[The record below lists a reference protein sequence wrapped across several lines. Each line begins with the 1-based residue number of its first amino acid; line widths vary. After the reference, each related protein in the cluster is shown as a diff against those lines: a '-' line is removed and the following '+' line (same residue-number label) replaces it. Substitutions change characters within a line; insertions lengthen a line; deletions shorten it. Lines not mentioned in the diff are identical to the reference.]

1 MKKCVYFI
9 LVFLLFSENG
19 KAADDSLPVRIGLY
33 TGLRSISFAVIPA
46 EGIYEIYGN
55 DKLLLTI
62 TPEKAISV
70 NIDKTKVK
78 LRHNGKVI
86 GSYSKVK
93 LKGTTGNDV
102 FRLKSVSPVSEPWP
116 FDDDLEFTASR
127 GYLKAVNVVNIDKY
141 VAGVVESE
149 IGPATTI
156 EFLKAKA
163 IICRTYGLSQLNR
176 HRNER
181 FNLCDK
187 VHCQVY
193 KSKSRFNELIKSA
206 VEETAGI
213 IITDTSGNL
222 ITAAFSA
229 NCGGQTTNS
238 EDAWSEQLYYLRSI
252 TDPFCINQSNATW
265 TKEFS
270 VVEWSKYFS
279 AQHRIKFNCDDP
291 FCYYPYSR
299 DTTLILEKPIPL
311 KQIRIDLK
319 LRSTWFSAESDHE
332 KIILHGRGFGHGVGL
347 CQEGAMEM
355 SHLGYCYDEIINFYY
370 QNIVIQEM
378 MLENKMKNLE

>member
-1 MKKCVYFI
+1 MEKCAFFI
-9 LVFLLFSENG
+9 FVFLLFSENVN
-19 KAADDSLPVRIGLY
+19 ATDDSQMVRIGLY
-33 TGLRSISFAVIPA
+33 TGLRSTSYAVIA
-46 EGIYEIYGN
+46 SEGIYEVYGN
-55 DKLLLTI
+55 DKLLLII
-62 TPEKAISV
+62 TPEKAINV
-70 NIDKTKVK
+70 NIDKNKVK

-102 FRLKSVSPVSEPWP
+102 FRLKSVSPVSEPRP
-116 FDDDLEFTASR
+116 FDDDLEIFASK
-127 GYLKAVNVVNIDKY
+127 GYLKAVNNVNIDKY

-163 IICRTYGLSQLNR
+163 IICRTYALGHLNR
-176 HRNER
+176 HRTEG

-193 KSKSRFNELIKSA
+193 KSKSRFNVLIKSA
-206 VEETAGI
+206 VEETAGLVI
-213 IITDTSGNL
+213 IDTTGKL
-222 ITAAFSA
+222 ITASFSA

-252 TDPFCINQSNATW
+252 TDPFCVNQSHATW

-270 VVEWSKYFS
+270 AVEWSRYFS
-279 AQHRIKFNCDDP
+279 SQHKMKFTCDEM
-291 FCYYPYSR
+291 FCYYQNTR
-299 DTTLILEKPIPL
+299 DTVINIGKPIPL
-311 KQIRIDLK
+311 KQMRMDLK
-319 LRSTWFSAESDHE
+319 LKSTWFSAESDCE
-332 KIILHGRGFGHGVGL
+332 TVILQGRGFGHGVGL

-370 QNIVIQEM
+370 QNVQI
-378 MLENKMKNLE
+378 KNSR